1 MPILAQDYLSC
12 FPFRHSDPGPHP
24 VAWVEGPG
32 KAFAEGEQRQ
42 VPWGHP
48 CCWEAR
54 QPQGQGGRMDTWHT
68 RRRSRSPQTP
78 ARPRSEYP
86 SQRSQHRLLSQ
97 SSTSGPRSCDRW
109 EVPPPQTP
117 AAGMDAN
124 LLAIVSSRKPAFK
137 VFLDDQGIQ
146 TCSDLKYSW
155 PSGKDLLSVRTG
167 PSSSPWQCRKHT
179 WPPAMNERESV
190 IPGRPKPLR
199 CGTNLIEQAHL
210 THARLNKPAEKW
222 RRTSNSRWS
231 ISSTSKNLGCPGSAY
246 MIRPACR
253 PWENLWRDWVLSLQ
267 PLAGEVGQIRGGAG
281 LSCEDPHAIAAFRVF
296 CGRWL

>member
-1 MPILAQDYLSC
+1 MAYIDGHEDAETIEITT
-12 FPFRHSDPGPHP
+12 DP
-24 VAWVEGPG
+24 
-32 KAFAEGEQRQ
+32 
-42 VPWGHP
+42 
-48 CCWEAR
+48 C
-54 QPQGQGGRMDTWHT
+54 QG
-68 RRRSRSPQTP
+68 
-78 ARPRSEYP
+78 
-86 SQRSQHRLLSQ
+86 
-97 SSTSGPRSCDRW
+97 TSGPRSCDRW

-155 PSGKDLLSVRTG
+155 PSGKDLLSVRTRPSSS

-210 THARLNKPAEKW
+210 THARVNKPAEK
-222 RRTSNSRWS
+222 
-231 ISSTSKNLGCPGSAY
+231 
-246 MIRPACR
+246 
-253 PWENLWRDWVLSLQ
+253 
-267 PLAGEVGQIRGGAG
+267 
-281 LSCEDPHAIAAFRVF
+281 
-296 CGRWL
+296 